1 MSTVRLSQR
10 AQHTDE
16 QPISY
21 FLKQAMENP
30 ELVSLAAGFVDQ
42 ASLPAAETQAALDEI
57 LSDPVMGRA
66 AMQYGTT
73 QGYAPLREK
82 ILQHVRTL
90 DGFGPSEYPI
100 AIENV
105 VVGNGSQQLLYLI
118 GEALLDPGDIV
129 IAEGP
134 SYFVYHNALESFGV
148 RTLQVPMDDDGMDTD
163 ALEDLLLNLE
173 RSGELPRVKMIYTID
188 YFQNPSGRTLS
199 LGRREHLVELARR
212 FSKTHTIL
220 ILEDA
225 AYRELRYDGDDLP
238 SLLRFDPE
246 HQHVLLTMT
255 FSKPLA
261 PGFKTGYGVLP
272 KDVIGPVLRFKGNH
286 DFGSSNLSQM
296 TISRMWD
303 NGSYHRHVERLRG
316 VYRSKRDAML
326 DALKAEFPAV
336 TGARWTIPNGGLYI
350 WLTMPEGLET
360 HPESPLMK
368 AALAEGVLYI
378 PGSFCYVK
386 GTAEKNTEM
395 RLSFGVASE
404 EQIREGIARLARAAR
419 KVGLPRVS
427 LPRMAGCKA

>member
-1 MSTVRLSQR
+1 MSTVRLSER
-10 AQHTDE
+10 ALHTDE
-16 QPISY
+16 QPITY
-21 FLKQAMENP
+21 FLKHAMENP
-30 ELVSLAAGFVDQ
+30 HLVSLAAGFVDQ

-57 LSDPVMGRA
+57 LSDPTMGRA

-73 QGYAPLREK
+73 QGYAPLRDK
-82 ILQHVRTL
+82 ILNHIRAL
-90 DGFGPSEYPI
+90 DDFGPADRPI
-100 AIENV
+100 SLENV

-134 SYFVYHNALESFGV
+134 SYFVYHGALQSFGV

-163 ALEDLLLNLE
+163 ALEALLLRLE
-173 RSGELPRVKMIYTID
+173 RSGEIERVKMIYTVD

-199 LGRREHLVELARR
+199 LKRRERLVELARR
-212 FSKTHTIL
+212 FSKSHTIL

-238 SLLRFDPE
+238 SLLQFDPE
-246 HQHVLLTMT
+246 HKHVMLTMT

-261 PGFKTGYGVLP
+261 PGFKTGYGILP

-296 TISRMWD
+296 AIDRMWT
-303 NGSYHRHVERLRG
+303 NGSYHRHVELLKT

-326 DALKAEFPAV
+326 ESLSAEFPAV
-336 TGARWTIPNGGLYI
+336 TGAHWTCPHGGLYV
-350 WLTMPEGLET
+350 WLTMPDGMPT
-360 HPESPLMK
+360 DPDSPLMK

-378 PGSFCYVK
+378 PASFCYVK
-386 GTAEKNTEM
+386 GSGARNDEM
-395 RLSFGVASE
+395 RLSFGVANE

-419 KVGLPRVS
+419 QVGLPRVS
-427 LPRMAGCKA
+427 LPRLAGCRA